1 MSTPGWTWSQANP
14 AARSDARA
22 CRAASECALAAAAA
36 AAAVEF
42 PPNTSVS
49 SDAAARLNDSETCCQ
64 VAPASSIALVMC
76 AIVQ

>member
-1 MSTPGWTWSQANP
+1 
-14 AARSDARA
+14 
-22 CRAASECALAAAAA
+22 LAAAAA

-64 VAPASSIALVMC
+64 VAPASSIALVMR